1 MKNELLKIIL
11 VGLLLFCFIGAVS
24 ASDNMAELMD
34 SDDLGDFEEDSLG
47 VSDSEIME
55 NIDNGILFDGSDS
68 EIAEDDEKPSEI
80 YINNS
85 REESGDGLSPET
97 AYKSFDYYTFDKVAV
112 NGTIHLSEGNYGVPN
127 GGQAYNTNYNV
138 VGQEGTVIN
147 SFWFDGGGTYC
158 NFNVTLT
165 FINVTFEVPSLGEFS
180 FPELNDGIYTDRLI
194 HYGISMDGRDFNF
207 INCTFINT
215 SLVSGVH
222 QHAEPNR
229 DGVTDVST
237 STFENCKFLNYT
249 YDPDVKYYNVTMY
262 SGFVYPTIE
271 YETTSMITNFECSKF
286 IFNNC
291 LFDNVSCDAIV
302 DSYGGNVDN
311 YGRVDGVY
319 IYNSTFSN
327 CDTNGIVK
335 ARQASNIVI
344 SKCISDFPA
353 SPDIPV
359 TAPFYI
365 NSTADRPVINTTLE
379 VVASDNSLIITL
391 TDESN
396 KPLVDVEIEIV
407 TNGRVS
413 YEYTNEDGKIV
424 LSNLSGNYTFEITYP
439 GDEYEGYTPAS
450 VNKTFNFTET
460 NDNVNDTNDSEILPA
475 KVATKLTAPK
485 VSAVYNVAKNLLITL
500 KDASG
505 KALANKKV
513 TVKVGSISKTLK
525 TNNKGQVS
533 LNVATL
539 VPKTYTATVKFAGD
553 SSYKASSAS
562 AKVTISKGVTKLVAK
577 AKTFKVKAKAKKLAV
592 TLKDSKNR
600 ALKGKK
606 LTIKVNGKTYKATT
620 NKKGVATF
628 KITKLSKKGTYK
640 SKIVFKGDKWYK
652 GVSKVVKIKAK

>member
-1 MKNELLKIIL
+1 MKNNGIKILL
-11 VGLLLFCFIGAVS
+11 VCLLLFCFIGTVS
-24 ASDNMAELMD
+24 ASDMAELMD
-34 SDDLGDFEEDSLG
+34 SEDIDDFNDDSLS
-47 VSDSEIME
+47 VSDCEIME
-55 NIDNGILFDGSDS
+55 NIDDNILSDDS

-97 AYKSFDYYTFDKVAV
+97 AYKSFDCYTFDKVAV

-127 GGQAYNTNYNV
+127 GGQEYNTNYNV

-147 SFWFDGGGTYC
+147 SFWFDGGYV
-158 NFNVTLT
+158 NFNQTLT
-165 FINVTFEVPSLGEFS
+165 FINISFNVPSNGQVEYL
-180 FPELNDGIYTDRLI
+180 DGIYTDILI

-229 DGVTDVST
+229 DGVTDVCT
-237 STFENCKFLNYT
+237 ATFENCKFLNYT
-249 YDPDVKYYNVTMY
+249 YDSEVKSYNVTMY
-262 SGFVYPTIE
+262 SGFVYPVYE

-359 TAPFYI
+359 VAPFYI
-365 NSTADRPVINTTLE
+365 NSTADRPVINTSLE
-379 VVASDNSLIITL
+379 VVASGNSLIITL

-396 KPLVDVEIEIV
+396 NPLVDVEIEVV

-424 LSNLSGNYTFEITYP
+424 LSNLSGNYSFEISYP

-450 VNKTFNFTET
+450 VNKTFSFMET
-460 NDNVNDTNDSEILPA
+460 SDNCTDDSEIVPV

-485 VSAVYNVAKNLLITL
+485 VSAVYNVAKKLAITL
-500 KDASG
+500 KDANG
-505 KALANKKV
+505 KSLANKKV
-513 TVKVGSISKTLK
+513 TVKVGSISKTLT

-539 VPKTYTATVKFAGD
+539 VPKTYTAAISFNGD
-553 SSYKASSAS
+553 DLYKASSAS
-562 AKVTISKGVTKLVAK
+562 AKIVISKGVTKLVAK
-577 AKTFKVKAKAKKLAV
+577 AKTFKVKAKAKKFAV

-606 LTIKVNGKTYKATT
+606 ITIKVNSKTYKATT

-652 GVSKVVKIKAK
+652 GVSKVIKIKSK

>member
-55 NIDNGILFDGSDS
+55 NVNDDILFDDSDS
-68 EIAEDDEKPSEI
+68 EIAEDEEKPSEI

-97 AYKSFDYYTFDKVAV
+97 AYNSFGYYTFDKVAV

-138 VGQEGTVIN
+138 VGQEGTVIY

-165 FINVTFEVPSLGEFS
+165 FINVTFEVPSVREFS

-249 YDPDVKYYNVTMY
+249 YDPNVEYYNVTMY

-379 VVASDNSLIITL
+379 VVASGNSLIITL

-413 YEYTNEDGKIV
+413 YEYTNEDGKVV
-424 LSNLSGNYTFEITYP
+424 LSNLSGNYTFEIIYP

-450 VNKTFNFTET
+450 VNKTFSFTET

-562 AKVTISKGVTKLVAK
+562 AKVTISKGMTKVVAK
-577 AKTFKVKAKAKKLAV
+577 AKTFKVKAKAKKFAV

-606 LTIKVNGKTYKATT
+606 ITIKVNGKTYMATT

>member
-1 MKNELLKIIL
+1 M
-11 VGLLLFCFIGAVS
+11 
-24 ASDNMAELMD
+24 
-34 SDDLGDFEEDSLG
+34 
-47 VSDSEIME
+47 
-55 NIDNGILFDGSDS
+55 
-68 EIAEDDEKPSEI
+68 
-80 YINNS
+80 
-85 REESGDGLSPET
+85 
-97 AYKSFDYYTFDKVAV
+97 
-112 NGTIHLSEGNYGVPN
+112 
-127 GGQAYNTNYNV
+127 
-138 VGQEGTVIN
+138 
-147 SFWFDGGGTYC
+147 
-158 NFNVTLT
+158 
-165 FINVTFEVPSLGEFS
+165 TFEVPSGGEFS
-180 FPELNDGIYTDRLI
+180 FPELNDGIYTDILI

-229 DGVTDVST
+229 DGVTDVCT
-237 STFENCKFLNYT
+237 ATFENCKFLNYT
-249 YDPDVKYYNVTMY
+249 YDSEVKSYNVTMY
-262 SGFVYPTIE
+262 SGFVYPVSE

-359 TAPFYI
+359 ASPFYI
-365 NSTADRPVINTTLE
+365 NSTADRPVINTSLE
-379 VVASDNSLIITL
+379 VVASGNSLIITL

-396 KPLVDVEIEIV
+396 KPLVDVEIEVV

-413 YEYTNEDGKIV
+413 YEYTNEDGKVV
-424 LSNLSGNYTFEITYP
+424 LSNLSGNYSFEISYP

-450 VNKTFNFTET
+450 VNKTFSFTEI
-460 NDNVNDTNDSEILPA
+460 NDNGTNNSEIAPV
-475 KVATKLTAPK
+475 KVATKLTSPN
-485 VSAVYNVAKNLLITL
+485 VSAVYNVAKNLAITL

-513 TVKVGSISKTLK
+513 TVKVGSITKTLT
-525 TNNKGQVS
+525 TNKNGQVS

-577 AKTFKVKAKAKKLAV
+577 AKTFKVKAKAKKFAV

-606 LTIKVNGKTYKATT
+606 ITIKVNGKTYKATT

-652 GVSKVVKIKAK
+652 GVSKVIKIKSK